1 MSNYPG
7 RDQYMECARILANMA
22 ETMST
27 YMKCASAAIL
37 DMDRMIHEC
46 DIDWRQRYEELHEA
60 HKKTLAELEASK

>member
-7 RDQYMECARILANMA
+7 RDQYMEYARILANTA
-22 ETMST
+22 ETMTT

-46 DIDWRQRYEELHEA
+46 DGEWRKKCEELQSRID
-60 HKKTLAELEASK
+60 KLEGSR

>member
-1 MSNYPG
+1 
-7 RDQYMECARILANMA
+7 MECARILANMA
-22 ETMST
+22 ETMSA

-60 HKKTLAELEASK
+60 HKKTLAELETSK

>member
-7 RDQYMECARILANMA
+7 RDQYMECARILSNTA
-22 ETMST
+22 ESVST
-27 YMKCASAAIL
+27 YMKVASAAIL

-46 DIDWRQRYEELHEA
+46 DSTWRQRYEELHEA